1 MTPEL
6 LNKFAHACA
15 DAPAPLIT
23 IFTSESFF
31 FERLLEE
38 GFVSIP
44 GDVQLKSKKKGK
56 NSFKNFKL
64 NIINLFSLII
74 VFFNLI

>member
-1 MTPEL
+1 M
-6 LNKFAHACA
+6 
-15 DAPAPLIT
+15 
-23 IFTSESFF
+23 
-31 FERLLEE
+31 
-38 GFVSIP
+38 P